1 MIHYKHQTIK
11 QHTIEVNTMFHP
23 SELKAMKAA
32 KNNRIKFTYN
42 TKAKIVLLDNAY
54 GVSYPDGRIDRCTNL
69 ATAQYLVRSFN
80 R

>member
-1 MIHYKHQTIK
+1 
-11 QHTIEVNTMFHP
+11 MFHP

-32 KNNRIKFTYN
+32 KNNRIKFSYNTETNIIKFPSN
-42 TKAKIVLLDNAY
+42 TKAKVVLLSNAY

-69 ATAQYLVRSFN
+69 ATAQHLVRTFN